1 MLQIDLSELERT
13 VDDLQH
19 DVRLVKDLSRDAYF
33 LDLAKDAI
41 NKNFEDIW
49 KSKGVAIN
57 ENWNGRTLV
66 KTGNLRNS
74 LTTNRIQLRV
84 AGDIL
89 YFESTVYYAGFVN
102 ELYQFYGITPE
113 TSKKLTEAVGT
124 ILKRRGKLNWTV
136 NR

>member
-13 VDDLQH
+13 VDDLKH
-19 DVRLVKDLSRDAYF
+19 DVRLVQDLSRDAYF

-41 NKNFEDIW
+41 NKNFEAIW
-49 KSKGVAIN
+49 RSKGVAIN
-57 ENWNGRTLV
+57 EDWNGRTLV

-102 ELYQFYGITPE
+102 DLYRFYGITQE
-113 TSKKLTEAVGT
+113 TSKKLSEAVGT
-124 ILKRRGKLNWTV
+124 ILKRRGRLNWTV